1 MAKFEITNPEA
12 IKFINDLKSGVLF
25 VPVKAWFQKYKWYVI
40 SAGVVLVLIIF
51 LAIGKALSRRA
62 QVPVFLPPDIST
74 PIATVTPQA
83 KSKYEWIHQNIL
95 DFSTDLPDP
104 VIPPFDNAI
113 NLESDNI

>member
-12 IKFINDLKSGVLF
+12 LKIINDFKSGALLQPIKV
-25 VPVKAWFQKYKWYVI
+25 WIQKYKWYII

-51 LAIGKALSRRA
+51 LAIGKALSRGS

-74 PIATVTPQA
+74 PVATATPQV
-83 KSKYEWIHQNIL
+83 KSKYEWIRQNIL

-104 VIPPFDNAI
+104 VVPPFDNAI